1 MIVGGEIL
9 LVLRIIIGIGQGIM
23 FPACNVLLS
32 SWTPPTERSIMVTL
46 VFAGAQVRHT
56 HDSNEKRK
64 KLYVFPMST
73 HISFR
78 LVQF

>member
-1 MIVGGEIL
+1 MINIFFVFVLTVGGEIL

-46 VFAGAQVRHT
+46 VFAGAQVTNIYKIKHKQ
-56 HDSNEKRK
+56 N
-64 KLYVFPMST
+64 LYC
-73 HISFR
+73 
-78 LVQF
+78 